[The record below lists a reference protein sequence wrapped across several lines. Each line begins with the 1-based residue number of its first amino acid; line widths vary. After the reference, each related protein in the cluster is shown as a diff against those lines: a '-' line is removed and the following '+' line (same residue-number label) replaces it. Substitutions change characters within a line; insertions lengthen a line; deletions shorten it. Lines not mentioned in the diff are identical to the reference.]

1 MGNEE
6 LSRSQQRTRKMLLQ
20 TASKLLQDGSV
31 PTMEQVAEA
40 ALVSRATIYRYFP
53 NVEALL
59 AEAPLDGA
67 MVEPQA
73 VLKPFKSL
81 DAEERVDKAEAW
93 LHEFCY
99 AHEHQLRVMLGTS
112 LLAQGNAASGA
123 KNMIRRQNRR
133 SELIATALEPVQ
145 AKLGK
150 DLHDKLSASLALL
163 FGTEAMIVFQDV
175 LQLDAKSAR
184 KIKSWAARAL
194 VRAAL
199 AEAGNKR

>member
-1 MGNEE
+1 MVQEE
-6 LSRSQQRTRKMLLQ
+6 LSRQQQRTRKMLLQ
-20 TASKLLQDGSV
+20 TAGRMLRDGIV

-40 ALVSRATIYRYFP
+40 AMVSRATIYRYFP

-59 AEAPLDGA
+59 AEAPLDDA
-67 MVEPQA
+67 MLEPEA

-93 LHEFCY
+93 LHDFCY
-99 AHEHQLRVMLGTS
+99 AHERQLRVMLGTS
-112 LLAQGNAASGA
+112 LLAENGA
-123 KNMIRRQNRR
+123 TGAHTMIRRQNRR
-133 SELIATALEPVQ
+133 SELIAAALEPVQ
-145 AKLGK
+145 KKLGA
-150 DLHDKLSASLALL
+150 DLHARLAASLSLL

-184 KIKSWAARAL
+184 RVKSWAAKAL

-199 AEAGNKR
+199 AEAGQKR

>member
-1 MGNEE
+1 MGQEE
-6 LSRSQQRTRKMLLQ
+6 LSRQQQRTRKMLLQ
-20 TASKLLQDGSV
+20 TAGRLLRDGSV

-40 ALVSRATIYRYFP
+40 AMVSRATIYRYFP

-59 AEAPLDGA
+59 AEAPLDDA
-67 MVEPQA
+67 MLEPEA

-99 AHEHQLRVMLGTS
+99 THERQLRVMLGTS
-112 LLAQGNAASGA
+112 LLAEGGA
-123 KNMIRRQNRR
+123 GGAHTMIRRQNRR
-133 SELIATALEPVQ
+133 SELIAAALEPVQ
-145 AKLGK
+145 EQLGSE
-150 DLHDKLSASLALL
+150 LHARLSASLSLL

-175 LQLDAKSAR
+175 LQLDAKAAR
-184 KIKSWAARAL
+184 RIKGWAARAL

-199 AEAGNKR
+199 QEAERKD